1 MSDRKFISRFSP
13 GRTAPEDLESIH
25 VQTREL
31 LAEAVEGLRESALT
45 RNKHHYLFVGPRG
58 SGKTHLIV
66 LIRHRLEGQAD
77 LADRVRIAWLNE
89 DEMGT
94 SLLDLL
100 LRIYRALAK
109 GYPEEFPAQEMVAL
123 YGQSPEAALESLQ
136 KLLLKLLGRRT
147 LLVLVEN
154 LDLLFQHMP
163 EGDQR
168 SWRSYIQ
175 NHPVFCTAA
184 TAQALTSHVSDRDEP
199 FFGFF
204 DVRRLKPLTVDE
216 ATELLRAIAC
226 LNGDTMLSEILST
239 RQGKARI
246 RAIHHLAGG
255 SPRLFVV
262 LSDILSSTVLEDLV
276 RPFEGMVD
284 EQLTPYYQERLRWL
298 SPLQRKIVELL
309 CRSNRPIPVKE
320 IAEALFTSHQS
331 ITGQLGQL
339 RDLGYLTAHP
349 RGREMRYEL
358 AEPLMRLSMQV
369 KMTGARE
376 PLALIVDFLHV
387 WYERTD
393 LEQRLSVSAPRSA
406 SMEYFRAALAE
417 PESGRPRLEH
427 FLMREEVGH
436 TGGTNCTSEQIA
448 SLRRIAH
455 ETGDPEDLVAY
466 AGACVNSGHE
476 GPSVVELSDAIES
489 IGLTP
494 ADLASLL
501 FARGV
506 TYAREGQGAEAI
518 LDLSRVIDLRGAP
531 AEQVAMALVNRGV
544 AHSSAGRIEEAI
556 EDYGRVID
564 LPGAPVKHVAM
575 AHFNRGLAH
584 GSAGRIDD
592 ELADYGRVIDL
603 PGAPVELV
611 ARAFLNRGLAHR
623 LAGRID
629 DELADYGRV
638 IDLPG
643 APVEPVAMA
652 LFDRGLAHE
661 SAGRTDDEL
670 ADYGRV
676 IDLPGAPVEPV
687 AMALFN
693 RGLAHGSAGRTDD
706 ELADYGR
713 VIDLPGAP
721 MEPVAMAL
729 LNRGVAHWS
738 AGRIEEALTAYGRV
752 LELPDCPRELRIDA
766 RGHATIASLEADR
779 WSQALSFLGGGAKS
793 DALSGEVASAVAEAA
808 IAAVFRQV
816 TRPEVWLE
824 RAGELVALYDR
835 HATLPALGA
844 ALVRHL
850 GIVQTSATGAEGLK
864 GWVDGWTVAGAG
876 AAELEIPLRLLRV
889 GVEFLSARDEGVL
902 LQVASE
908 ERSLVREA
916 LGLDPESP
924 PRR

>member
-564 LPGAPVKHVAM
+564 LPGAP
-575 AHFNRGLAH
+575 
-584 GSAGRIDD
+584 
-592 ELADYGRVIDL
+592 
-603 PGAPVELV
+603 
-611 ARAFLNRGLAHR
+611 
-623 LAGRID
+623 
-629 DELADYGRV
+629 
-638 IDLPG
+638 
-643 APVEPVAMA
+643 
-652 LFDRGLAHE
+652 
-661 SAGRTDDEL
+661 
-670 ADYGRV
+670 
-676 IDLPGAPVEPV
+676 
-687 AMALFN
+687 
-693 RGLAHGSAGRTDD
+693 
-706 ELADYGR
+706 
-713 VIDLPGAP
+713 